1 MILKIKPQYLLVLLS
16 LRLISLISCSS
27 TEEVTTDSTCYA
39 SSSYC
44 ASPVSVTGISS
55 ATAISGGRDHMCSLI
70 SGGTAK
76 CWGDNYQGQLGNG
89 STTDS
94 SSPVSVSNISTATGI
109 NAGEDHTCAVL
120 SDNTVQCWGYGLLG
134 NLGNGSSSNSNTP
147 VTVSNI
153 STATAVAGGEDFNCA
168 LLSGGTISCW
178 GNGSYGCFGNGTLG
192 SSAVTNTPV
201 INSSV
206 NASSVAAGD
215 DFTCILESGGTIK
228 CFGDN
233 DDGQLGA
240 W

>member
-1 MILKIKPQYLLVLLS
+1 M
-16 LRLISLISCSS
+16 
-27 TEEVTTDSTCYA
+27 
-39 SSSYC
+39 
-44 ASPVSVTGISS
+44 
-55 ATAISGGRDHMCSLI
+55 
-70 SGGTAK
+70 
-76 CWGDNYQGQLGNG
+76 
-89 STTDS
+89 
-94 SSPVSVSNISTATGI
+94 
-109 NAGEDHTCAVL
+109 
-120 SDNTVQCWGYGLLG
+120 
-134 NLGNGSSSNSNTP
+134 GNGSSSNSNTP

-178 GNGSYGCFGNGTLG
+178 GNGSSGCFGNGTLG

-215 DFTCILESGGTIK
+215 DFTCILESGGAIK

>member
-1 MILKIKPQYLLVLLS
+1 MI
-16 LRLISLISCSS
+16 
-27 TEEVTTDSTCYA
+27 
-39 SSSYC
+39 
-44 ASPVSVTGISS
+44 VSG
-55 ATAISGGRDHMCSLI
+55 
-70 SGGTAK
+70 
-76 CWGDNYQGQLGNG
+76 
-89 STTDS
+89 
-94 SSPVSVSNISTATGI
+94 ISTASTI
-109 NAGEDHTCAVL
+109 DAGEDHTCAVL

-134 NLGNGSSSNSNTP
+134 NLGNGSSSNSNIP

-168 LLSGGTISCW
+168 LLSDGTISCW
-178 GNGSYGCFGNGTLG
+178 GNGSYGSFGNGTLG